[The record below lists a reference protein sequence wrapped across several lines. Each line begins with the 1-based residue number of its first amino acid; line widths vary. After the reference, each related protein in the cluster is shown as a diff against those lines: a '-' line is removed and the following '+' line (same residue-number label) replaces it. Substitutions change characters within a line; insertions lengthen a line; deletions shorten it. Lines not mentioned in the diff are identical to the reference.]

1 MKFWYQA
8 LSWWAWFLYPFALT
22 LSAISKTRRY
32 FLQKI
37 ARKKCASRLP
47 VIIVGNISVGGNGKT
62 PFAIW
67 LCEML
72 IKEGYK
78 PGIVS
83 RGYGG
88 KSDRYPLLLS
98 KEIEG
103 GEAGDEPVMLFKR
116 LQIPIVVDPKRVKAA
131 AYLSEHCDID
141 IIISDDGLQH
151 YALPRDIEIV
161 VVDGKR
167 RFGNQ
172 KLIPMGPLRESLS
185 RLKEVDFII
194 NNGEQADNEITMLL
208 QPQACKAVDG
218 RKARL
223 PKQVKINAC
232 AAIGYPQRF
241 FDSLQS
247 QHYHLDKLVPFTD
260 HYAFKANDFA
270 QFGTKIP
277 LLMTEKD
284 AVKCFSFALP
294 NWWYLPID
302 AQLPESFKKQLL
314 QKLLQKTEELK

>member
-1 MKFWYQA
+1 MNFWYQP
-8 LSWWAWFLYPFALT
+8 LRWWGWLLYPLAQLLFVIST
-22 LSAISKTRRY
+22 LRRL
-32 FLQKI
+32 FLQKK
-37 ARKKCASRLP
+37 AKNNKNRLP

-88 KSDRYPLLLS
+88 KSAHYPLLLTN
-98 KEIEG
+98 ETEG

-116 LQIPIVVDPKRVKAA
+116 LQVPIVVDPNRVTAT
-131 AYLSEHCDID
+131 AYLSHHCDVD

-151 YALPRDIEIV
+151 YALARDIEIA

-167 RFGNQ
+167 RFGNK
-172 KLIPMGPLRESLS
+172 KLMPMGPLREPLS
-185 RLKEVDFII
+185 RLKNVDFII
-194 NNGEQADNEITMLL
+194 NNGEKADNEITMLL
-208 QPQACKAVDG
+208 KPQPCKAVNG
-218 RKARL
+218 RPARL
-223 PKQVKINAC
+223 PKHSKVNAC

-241 FDSLQS
+241 FSSLQS
-247 QHYHLDKLVPFTD
+247 QHYQLTKQVPFAD
-260 HYAFKANDFA
+260 HYAFKATDFD
-270 QFGTKIP
+270 QFGIQLP

-284 AVKCFSFALP
+284 AVKCLKFALP

-302 AQLPESFKKQLL
+302 AQLSEPFKNQLL
-314 QKLLQKTEELK
+314 QKIKELK

>member
-1 MKFWYQA
+1 MNFWYQP
-8 LSWWAWFLYPFALT
+8 LRWWAWILYPFAQL
-22 LSAISKTRRY
+22 LFFISTIRRY
-32 FLQKI
+32 FLQKSVNKNS
-37 ARKKCASRLP
+37 RNRLP

-88 KSDRYPLLLS
+88 KSDFYPLLLDN
-98 KEIEG
+98 ETEG
-103 GEAGDEPVMLFKR
+103 KDAGDEPVMLFKR
-116 LQIPIVVDPKRVKAA
+116 LQIPIVVDPKRVRAA
-131 AYLSEHCDID
+131 RYLTEHCDVD

-151 YALPRDIEIV
+151 YALARDIEIA
-161 VVDGKR
+161 VVDGQR

-172 KLIPMGPLRESLS
+172 KLMPMGPLREPLS
-185 RLKEVDFII
+185 RLKDVDFII
-194 NNGEQADNEITMLL
+194 NNGQQADNEITMLL

-218 RKARL
+218 RNACL
-223 PKQVKINAC
+223 PKLVKVNAC

-241 FDSLQS
+241 FDSLDS
-247 QHYHLDKLVPFTD
+247 QYYQLAQQIPFAD
-260 HYAFKANDFA
+260 HHAFKEDDFE
-270 QFGTKIP
+270 QFSGKLP

-284 AVKCFSFALP
+284 AVKCLKFALP

-302 AQLPESFKKQLL
+302 AQLPDTFKNQLL
-314 QKLLQKTEELK
+314 QKIKEIT